1 MKTVE
6 AAISSQSE
14 GVKSLT
20 TGGLKNFRAG
30 AITDLRGGGTFA
42 AGVSTPLHAMV

>member
-14 GVKSLT
+14 GVKSLM
-20 TGGLKNFRAG
+20 TGGLKNFRTG
-30 AITDLRGGGTFA
+30 AITDLGWRGTFA
-42 AGVSTPLHAMV
+42 GG

>member
-14 GVKSLT
+14 GVKSLK
-20 TGGLKNFRAG
+20 TGGFKNFRTG
-30 AITDLRGGGTFA
+30 AITDLRGRGTFA
-42 AGVSTPLHAMV
+42 WGGQYPITCHV